1 MSVVYHPLMS
11 SPDLFLLFFSGTS
24 GDQVED
30 DDHRVCHLAVLS
42 QYAVFKDIIPSYRIR
57 VPTAA
62 EMATKVSKEVHRLRA
77 QEAALLRA
85 YQVTTLGLVAGL
97 CSLGNTAYGQRSWCR
112 FFFVV
117 VVCAFPPSVYVPR
130 VPPSARVVIMRG

>member
-1 MSVVYHPLMS
+1 M
-11 SPDLFLLFFSGTS
+11 
-24 GDQVED
+24 
-30 DDHRVCHLAVLS
+30 LS

-85 YQVTTLGLVAGL
+85 YQVKKNRL
-97 CSLGNTAYGQRSWCR
+97 
-112 FFFVV
+112 
-117 VVCAFPPSVYVPR
+117 
-130 VPPSARVVIMRG
+130 RVVTRKRGVSPPPAFG

>member
-1 MSVVYHPLMS
+1 M
-11 SPDLFLLFFSGTS
+11 
-24 GDQVED
+24 ED

-85 YQVTTLGLVAGL
+85 YQVHTTLHV
-97 CSLGNTAYGQRSWCR
+97 SLL
-112 FFFVV
+112 
-117 VVCAFPPSVYVPR
+117 
-130 VPPSARVVIMRG
+130 